1 MSSNENTSNFV
12 HLHVHSHYSLL
23 DGAATVKSIVEAA
36 KRFNMPAVCITDHG
50 NMFAAIELY
59 HEAEKNKMKPIMGFE
74 AYITAGSRFD
84 KTKESYH
91 KFPTHHLVLLAK
103 NEIGYKNLLKLNSA
117 GHIEGFYYKPRIDH
131 EILEKHSE
139 GLIAL
144 SACLAGEIPAALLA
158 DDREKAISILKYYQS
173 VFGKENFYVE
183 LQNHGLPEQEKILR
197 PLVEIAREC
206 EAPLVATNDSHYVN
220 PEDWETQDALLAMA
234 TQTTLDNPE
243 RFRFGSKEFYY
254 KSPSEMEK
262 IFGEW
267 PEAIENTKKI
277 ADQCNVTIKFGESL
291 IPVCPVPEGKTEESY
306 VREICYKGL
315 YENYGPNPKKEVVE
329 RLEFELETIK
339 KMGYFGYFL
348 IVWEF
353 INWARENGIPV
364 GPGRGSAAGAIVSYC
379 MHITDID
386 PIEYDLLFE
395 RFLNPE
401 RISMPDIDVDFSD
414 DGRPEVIR
422 HVQELYGVPKVSQII
437 TFNYMLAKNAIR
449 GVGRIMGMPV
459 GEVGKIAK
467 LVPDK
472 PGTHLKNCLEEV
484 PELKDLKENG
494 TDEEKKLLRLA
505 TAVDGLASHTGVHAC
520 GIIISRM
527 DLEEVSP
534 VTKDPN
540 AKEGELSL
548 VVSQYEK
555 HAVEDIGLLK
565 MDFLGLKTLTVLQKA
580 FINVEE
586 THANASSEEKDEL
599 TAVKRFLDLREKVDK
614 NNPIGTTLSEKVNE
628 RVKELLKFNDKAVF
642 ELLQKGLTLG
652 VFQLESA
659 GMRGLLKRLLPSEF
673 TDIIAL
679 LAMYRPGP
687 LKSGMVDDFVE
698 RKHGRAELA
707 YPHPLLEPVLKD
719 TYGVYLYQEQV
730 MLTSRVLAGFTKGQA
745 DSLRKAMG
753 KKIKEKMVEMGEK
766 FVKGAIERGVDP
778 KLAQDIFDK
787 MAGFAEYGFNKSHS
801 AAYAVVTYR
810 TAYMKAHYPAEFMA
824 SCLTSETD
832 DTDKLAEYVDE
843 CRALGIEVLPPDVNH
858 SFGDFKVEGKNIRY
872 GLSGLKGVGSGPVEA
887 IEKARKEGGLF
898 KDLGDFIQR
907 VSSDQINVRVL
918 DALVKSGA
926 FDCFG
931 LKKSQLLQ
939 MCEEGLKQT
948 QSQRKAKNSGQF
960 SFFDVLGGEASGMG
974 NIEIKVP
981 NVPEFSDKELLQ
993 GEKEVFGYYL
1003 TGDPY
1008 EPVAPIGKV
1017 FSNASL
1023 ASLAKHSNKS
1033 KDNSE
1038 IEEEDESS
1046 SESNLSSYEN
1056 ATFRVCGIMTAMKKV
1071 VTKKGDTMAFVT
1083 IEANNA
1089 SLEVTIF
1096 PKTYEECSHKLQ
1108 IDEPLFMIIQTQ
1120 VRDGAVSAN
1129 AEKVFVLEDFDQD
1142 SFTKLSFDI
1151 PKNCSSRVFY
1161 EQLLDVLRKSPGQT
1175 SFTISVITDEER
1187 KVYLRPPGRFRV
1199 ALTPVLVKEWERICG
1214 KNSLKI
1220 AFPNLDSLV
1229 QKNGYRKK
1237 YAYAK

>member
-1 MSSNENTSNFV
+1 MPFSNFV

-23 DGAATVKSIVEAA
+23 DGACSVKSIVDAA

-50 NMFAAIELY
+50 NMYAAIELY
-59 HEAEKNKMKPIMGFE
+59 HEAMKKGLKPIMGFE
-74 AYITAGSRFD
+74 AYITAGSRLD
-84 KTKESYH
+84 KTRESLA
-91 KFPTHHLVLLAK
+91 KWPTHHLVLLAK
-103 NEIGYKNLLKLNSA
+103 DQTGYKNLLKLTSV
-117 GHIEGFYYKPRIDH
+117 GHTEGFYYKPRIDH

-144 SACLAGEIPAALLA
+144 SACLAGEIPCELLK
-158 DDREKAISILKYYQS
+158 DDRESAKKILRYYQG

-183 LQNHGLPEQEKILR
+183 IQNHGIPEQLKILR

-206 EAPLVATNDSHYVN
+206 DAPIVCTNDSHYVN
-220 PEDWETQDALLAMA
+220 PEDWETQDALLCMS
-234 TQTTLDNPE
+234 TGKTLDDPD
-243 RFRFGSKEFYY
+243 RFRFQTKEFYY
-254 KSPSEMEK
+254 KSPQEMAAL
-262 IFGEW
+262 FGEW
-267 PEAIENTKKI
+267 PDSLENTVKI
-277 ADQCNVTIKFGESL
+277 ADRCNVSIKFGESIL
-291 IPVCPVPEGKTEESY
+291 PVCPVPEGYTDESY
-306 VREICYKGL
+306 VREICYRGL
-315 YENYGPNPKKEVVE
+315 KENYGENPSQEAID

-339 KMGYFGYFL
+339 KMGYFAYFL

-353 INWARENGIPV
+353 INWAREQGIPV
-364 GPGRGSAAGAIVSYC
+364 GPGRGSAAGAIVAYC

-386 PIEYDLLFE
+386 PIKYDLLFE

-414 DGRPEVIR
+414 DGRPNVIE
-422 HVQELYGVPKVSQII
+422 HCQQLYGKARVSQII

-467 LVPDK
+467 LVPEK
-472 PGTHLKNCLEEV
+472 PGTHLKSCLTEV
-484 PELKDLKENG
+484 PELKALAESG
-494 TDEEKKLLRLA
+494 TEEEKKLLRLA
-505 TAVDGLASHTGVHAC
+505 SAVDGLASHTGVHAC
-520 GIIISRM
+520 GIIISAM

-540 AKEGELSL
+540 AKEGEFNL

-565 MDFLGLKTLTVLQKA
+565 MDFLGLKTLTVLLNA
-580 FINVEE
+580 FRNVQE
-586 THANASSEEKDEL
+586 THSDPKYEWDLKVL
-599 TAVKRFLDLREKVDK
+599 QKFLDLREKVDP
-614 NNPIGTTLSEKVNE
+614 NNPPDPKMVMKIAEAAKP
-628 RVKELLKFNDKAVF
+628 LLCFDDKGVY

-652 VFQLESA
+652 VFQLEST

-745 DSLRKAMG
+745 DALRKAMG
-753 KKIKEKMVEMGEK
+753 KKIKEKMIEMGEK
-766 FVKGAIERGVDP
+766 FVKGSIERGVDP

-832 DTDKLAEYVDE
+832 DTDKIAEYVDE
-843 CRALGIEVLPPDVNH
+843 CRALGFEVLPPDVNH
-858 SFGDFKVEGKNIRY
+858 SRGQFKVEGKNIRY
-872 GLSGLKGVGSGPVEA
+872 GLSALKGVGMGPVEA
-887 IEKARKEGGLF
+887 IEKARDKGGPF
-898 KDLGDFIQR
+898 KDLGDFLQR
-907 VSSDQINVRVL
+907 MDSDQINSRVL

-939 MCEEGLKQT
+939 MCEDGLKQN
-948 QSQRKAKNSGQF
+948 QSQRKSKNSGQAT
-960 SFFDVLGGEASGMG
+960 FFDLLGDEAEGMG

-981 NVPEFSDKELLQ
+981 NLPELSDKELLL
-993 GEKEVFGYYL
+993 GEKEVFGFYL
-1003 TGDPY
+1003 TGNPY
-1008 EPVAPIGKV
+1008 APVAPIGRV
-1017 FSNASL
+1017 FSNTNLSTL
-1023 ASLAKHSNKS
+1023 AEHAEKR
-1033 KDNSE
+1033 DDE
-1038 IEEEDESS
+1038 DDEEGS
-1046 SESNLSSYEN
+1046 SESDTNLQGFDGQTY
-1056 ATFRVCGIMTAMKKV
+1056 RVCGILTGMKKI
-1071 VTKKGDTMAFVT
+1071 VTKKGDTMAFTT

-1089 SLEVTIF
+1089 ALEVTIF
-1096 PKTYEECSHKLQ
+1096 PKTYEECGAKLQ
-1108 IDEPLFMIIQTQ
+1108 IDEPLFMIIRTQ
-1120 VRDGAVSAN
+1120 VMDGSVKAN
-1129 AEKVFVLEDFDQD
+1129 AEKVFTLADMDQD
-1142 SFTKLSFDI
+1142 GFTKLYFSV
-1151 PKNCSSRVFY
+1151 PKDKSNKENY
-1161 EQLLDVLRKSPGQT
+1161 EQLLDVLRRSPGQT
-1175 SFTISVITDEER
+1175 SFTISVVTSDDR
-1187 KVYLRPPGRFRV
+1187 KVTLRPASRFKV
-1199 ALTPVLVKEWERICG
+1199 ALTPVLVKEWERVCG
-1214 KNSLKI
+1214 KNTLKI
-1220 AFPNLDSLV
+1220 EFPALDALT
-1229 QKNGYRKK
+1229 QQRGGFRRKFTP
-1237 YAYAK
+1237 AK

>member
-1 MSSNENTSNFV
+1 MLYNKNYANFV

-23 DGAATVKSIVEAA
+23 DGAAPVKAIVDAA
-36 KRFNMPAVCITDHG
+36 KRFKMPAVCITDHG

-59 HEAEKNKMKPIMGFE
+59 HEAMKKGLKPIMGFE
-74 AYITAGSRFD
+74 AYITAGSRLE
-84 KTKESYH
+84 KTKESFH
-91 KFPTHHLVLLAK
+91 KYPTHHLVLLAK
-103 NEIGYKNLLKLNSA
+103 NETGYKNLLKLASI

-131 EILEKHSE
+131 EVLEKHSE
-139 GLIAL
+139 GLIGL
-144 SACLAGEIPAALLA
+144 SACLAGEIPAALLK
-158 DDREKAISILKYYQS
+158 DDREQAKSILKYYQS

-183 LQNHGLPEQEKILR
+183 IQNHGLPEQLKVLR
-197 PLVEIAREC
+197 PLIEIAKEC

-220 PEDWETQDALLAMA
+220 PEDWETQDALLCMS
-234 TQTTLDNPE
+234 TQTTLDNPD

-254 KSPSEMEK
+254 KSPSEMEAL
-262 IFGEW
+262 FGEW
-267 PEAIENTKKI
+267 PEALENTVRI
-277 ADQCNVTIKFGESL
+277 ADRCNVTIKFGESL

-306 VREICYKGL
+306 VREICYKGFK
-315 YENYGPNPKKEVVE
+315 ENYGDNPPDGAME

-364 GPGRGSAAGAIVSYC
+364 GPGRGSAAGAIVAYC

-386 PIEYDLLFE
+386 PIKYDLLFE

-414 DGRPEVIR
+414 DGRPAVIK
-422 HVQELYGVPKVSQII
+422 HVQDLYGEPKVSQII

-472 PGTHLKNCLEEV
+472 PGTHLKKCLEEV
-484 PELKDLKENG
+484 PELKALNENG
-494 TDEEKKLLRLA
+494 TEEEKKLLRLA

-520 GIIISRM
+520 GIIISSM
-527 DLEEVSP
+527 ELDEVSP

-580 FINVEE
+580 FQNVEE
-586 THANASSEEKDEL
+586 THANCSAEEKEEL
-599 TAVKRFLDLREKVDK
+599 LVLRRFLDLREKVDK
-614 NNPIGTTLSEKVNE
+614 NNPPDPKLVEEINRKAQP
-628 RVKELLKFNDKAVF
+628 LLKYDDKAVF

-766 FVKGAIERGVDP
+766 FVKGSIERGVDP

-832 DTDKLAEYVDE
+832 DTDKIAEYVDE

-858 SFGDFKVEGKNIRY
+858 SFGDFKVEDKKIRY

-887 IEKARKEGGLF
+887 IVEARKKGGLF
-898 KDLGDFIQR
+898 KDLGDFLQR
-907 VSSDQINVRVL
+907 IDSDQINVRVL

-948 QSQRKAKNSGQF
+948 QVQRKAKNSGQ
-960 SFFDVLGGEASGMG
+960 STFFDLLGDEAEGMG
-974 NIEIKVP
+974 NIDIKVP

-993 GEKEVFGYYL
+993 GEKEVFGYYFV
-1003 TGDPY
+1003 GNPY

-1017 FSNASL
+1017 FSTTPLTN
-1023 ASLAKHSNKS
+1023 LAKYAK
-1033 KDNSE
+1033 KAADNE
-1038 IEEEDESS
+1038 GEENEAGEDADLTGFDGSS
-1046 SESNLSSYEN
+1046 
-1056 ATFRVCGIMTAMKKV
+1056 FRVSGIMTSMKKV
-1071 VTKKGDTMAFVT
+1071 ITKKGDTMAFIT
-1083 IEANNA
+1083 LEANNA
-1089 SLEVTIF
+1089 QLEVTIF
-1096 PKTYEECSHKLQ
+1096 PKTYEESGSKLQ
-1108 IDEPLFMIIQTQ
+1108 IDEPLFMIIRTQ
-1120 VRDGAVSAN
+1120 VMDGVLKAN
-1129 AEKVFVLEDFDQD
+1129 AEKVFALEDMDQE
-1142 SFTKLSFDI
+1142 SFTKLAFKI
-1151 PKNCSSRVFY
+1151 PKEYSSKKYY
-1161 EQLLDVLRKSPGQT
+1161 EELLEVLRRNPGQIP
-1175 SFTISVITDEER
+1175 FTISVTTKDDK
-1187 KVYLRPPGRFRV
+1187 KVMLKPPSKFRV
-1199 ALTPVLVKEWERICG
+1199 SLNPVLIKEWERICG
-1214 KNSLKI
+1214 HNTLKI
-1220 AFPNLDSLV
+1220 DFPNLDSYT
-1229 QKNGYRKK
+1229 QRSGYKRRL
-1237 YAYAK
+1237 AVAK

>member
-1 MSSNENTSNFV
+1 MLYNNNYANFV

-23 DGAATVKSIVEAA
+23 DGAAPVKAIVDAA
-36 KRFNMPAVCITDHG
+36 KRFKMPAVCITDHG

-59 HEAEKNKMKPIMGFE
+59 HEAMKKGLKPIMGFE
-74 AYITAGSRFD
+74 AYITAGSRLE
-84 KTKESYH
+84 KTKESFH
-91 KFPTHHLVLLAK
+91 KFPTHHLVLLARTQT
-103 NEIGYKNLLKLNSA
+103 GYKNLLKLASI

-131 EILEKHSE
+131 EVLEKYSE
-139 GLIAL
+139 GLIGL
-144 SACLAGEIPAALLA
+144 SACLAGEIPAALLK
-158 DDREKAISILKYYQS
+158 DDREQAKSILKYYQS

-183 LQNHGLPEQEKILR
+183 IQNHGLPEQLKVLR

-220 PEDWETQDALLAMA
+220 PEDWETQDALLCMS

-254 KSPSEMEK
+254 KSPSEMATL
-262 IFGEW
+262 FGEW
-267 PEAIENTKKI
+267 PEALENTVKI
-277 ADQCNVTIKFGESL
+277 ADRCNVTITFGESIL
-291 IPVCPVPEGKTEESY
+291 PVCPVPEGKTPESY
-306 VREICYKGL
+306 VREICNRGL
-315 YENYGPNPKKEVVE
+315 IENYGQNPSQEVID

-339 KMGYFGYFL
+339 KMGYFAYFL

-364 GPGRGSAAGAIVSYC
+364 GPGRGSAAGAIVAYC

-386 PIEYDLLFE
+386 PIKYDLLFE

-414 DGRPEVIR
+414 DGRPDVIR
-422 HVQELYGVPKVSQII
+422 HVQELYGVPRVSQII

-472 PGTHLKNCLEEV
+472 PGTHLKKCLEEV
-484 PELKDLKENG
+484 PELKDLQQNG
-494 TDEEKKLLRLA
+494 TEEEKKLLRLA

-520 GIIISRM
+520 GIIISRE
-527 DLEEVSP
+527 DLEEFSP

-565 MDFLGLKTLTVLQKA
+565 MDFLGLKTLTVLLNA
-580 FINVEE
+580 FKNVEE
-586 THANASSEEKDEL
+586 THASADPGVKEKL
-599 TAVKRFLDLREKVDK
+599 MILRRFLDLREKVDP
-614 NNPIGTTLSEKVNE
+614 NNPPDPKLAEMINEKA
-628 RVKELLKFNDKAVF
+628 KPLLKYDDPAVY

-659 GMRGLLKRLLPSEF
+659 GMRGLLKRLLPTEF

-698 RKHGRAELA
+698 RKHGRAELS

-745 DSLRKAMG
+745 DALRKAMG
-753 KKIKEKMVEMGEK
+753 KKIKEKMIEMGEK
-766 FVKGAIERGVDP
+766 FVKGSIERGVDP
-778 KLAQDIFDK
+778 ALAQDIFDK

-832 DTDKLAEYVDE
+832 DTDKIAEYVDE

-858 SFGDFKVEGKNIRY
+858 SFGDFKVEGKKIRY
-872 GLSGLKGVGSGPVEA
+872 GLSGLKGVGSGPVGA
-887 IEKARKEGGLF
+887 IVEARKKGGPF
-898 KDLGDFIQR
+898 KDLGDFLQR
-907 VSSDQINVRVL
+907 MDSDQVNVRVL

-931 LKKSQLLQ
+931 LNKRQLLQ

-948 QSQRKAKNSGQF
+948 QVQRKAKNSGQ
-960 SFFDVLGGEASGMG
+960 STFFDLLGDEAEGMG
-974 NIEIKVP
+974 NIDIKVP
-981 NVPEFSDKELLQ
+981 NVSEFSDKELLQ
-993 GEKEVFGYYL
+993 GEKEVFGYYFV
-1003 TGDPY
+1003 GNPY
-1008 EPVAPIGKV
+1008 EPVAPIGNV
-1017 FSNASL
+1017 FSNTPLSA
-1023 ASLAKHSNKS
+1023 LAKYAKKAESNE
-1033 KDNSE
+1033 SE
-1038 IEEEDESS
+1038 EGDS
-1046 SESNLSSYEN
+1046 SESTDLTGFDGASY
-1056 ATFRVCGIMTAMKKV
+1056 RVCGILTAMKKV
-1071 VTKKGDTMAFVT
+1071 ITKKGDTMAFIT

-1089 SLEVTIF
+1089 ALEVTIF
-1096 PKTYEECSHKLQ
+1096 PKTYEESGSKLQ
-1108 IDEPLFMIIQTQ
+1108 MDEPLFMVIRTQ
-1120 VRDGAVSAN
+1120 VMDGVLKAN
-1129 AEKVFVLEDFDQD
+1129 AEKVFALEDMDQEG
-1142 SFTKLSFDI
+1142 FTKLSFKI
-1151 PKNCSSRVFY
+1151 PKEFSNKKSY
-1161 EQLLDVLRKSPGQT
+1161 EQLLEVLRRNPGQIP
-1175 SFTISVITDEER
+1175 FTICVTTDDNK
-1187 KVYLRPPGRFRV
+1187 KVMLRPPSKFRV
-1199 ALTPVLVKEWERICG
+1199 SLTPVLVKEWEKICG
-1214 KNSLKI
+1214 HNTLKI
-1220 AFPNLDSLV
+1220 DFPNLDAYT
-1229 QKNGYRKK
+1229 QKSGFKRRF
-1237 YAYAK
+1237 AVAK

>member
-1 MSSNENTSNFV
+1 MLQGKRYTNFV

-23 DGAATVKSIVEAA
+23 DGAAPVKAIVDAA

-59 HEAEKNKMKPIMGFE
+59 HEAMKKGLKPIMGFE
-74 AYITAGSRFD
+74 AYITAGSRFE
-84 KTKESYH
+84 KTKESLRN
-91 KFPTHHLVLLAK
+91 FPTHHLVLLAR
-103 NEIGYKNLLKLNSA
+103 NQTGYKNLLKLASV

-139 GLIAL
+139 GLIGL
-144 SACLAGEIPAALLA
+144 SACLAGEIPAALLK
-158 DDREKAISILKYYQS
+158 DDKEKAKSILKYYQS

-183 LQNHGLPEQEKILR
+183 IQNHGLDEQLKVLR
-197 PLVEIAREC
+197 PLIELAREC

-220 PEDWETQDALLAMA
+220 PEDWETQDALLAMS
-234 TQTTLDNPE
+234 TQKTLDDPE

-254 KSPSEMEK
+254 KSPSEMETL
-262 IFGEW
+262 FGEW
-267 PEAIENTKKI
+267 PEALTNTVRI
-277 ADQCNVTIKFGESL
+277 ADRCNVTIKFGESL

-306 VREICYKGL
+306 VREICYKGFK
-315 YENYGPNPKKEVVE
+315 ENYGDNPPEGAME

-353 INWARENGIPV
+353 INWARTNGIPV
-364 GPGRGSAAGAIVSYC
+364 GPGRGSAAGAIVAYC

-386 PIEYDLLFE
+386 PIKYDLLFE

-414 DGRPEVIR
+414 DGRPDVIR

-459 GEVGKIAK
+459 SEVGKIAK

-472 PGTHLKNCLEEV
+472 PGTHLKKCLEEV
-484 PELKDLKENG
+484 PELKNLKENG
-494 TDEEKKLLRLA
+494 TEEEKKLLRLA
-505 TAVDGLASHTGVHAC
+505 TSVDGLASHTGVHAC
-520 GIIISRM
+520 GIIISSM
-527 DLEEVSP
+527 NLDEVSP

-540 AKEGELSL
+540 AKEGDLSL

-565 MDFLGLKTLTVLQKA
+565 MDFLGLKTLSVLKNA
-580 FINVEE
+580 FENVEE
-586 THANASSEEKDEL
+586 THSDADPEQKKKL
-599 TAVKRFLDLREKVDK
+599 MVLRRFLDLRKKQDP
-614 NNPIGTTLSEKVNE
+614 NNIPDPKLEEEIN
-628 RVKELLKFNDKAVF
+628 KEAQPLLEFNDPGVYD
-642 ELLQKGLTLG
+642 LLQKGLTLG

-698 RKHGRAELA
+698 RKHGRAELT
-707 YPHPLLEPVLKD
+707 YPHPSLEPVLKD

-753 KKIKEKMVEMGEK
+753 KKIKEKMEEMGKK
-766 FVKGAIERGVDP
+766 FIEGSIKNGVDP
-778 KLAQDIFDK
+778 DLAKKIFDL

-832 DTDKLAEYVDE
+832 DTDKIAEYVDE

-858 SFGDFKVEGKNIRY
+858 SKGKFRVEGKKIRY
-872 GLSGLKGVGSGPVEA
+872 GLSALKGVGSGPVEA
-887 IEKARKEGGLF
+887 IENARDKGGPF

-907 VSSDQINVRVL
+907 VDSDQINVRVL

-948 QSQRKAKNSGQF
+948 QVQRKAKNSGQAT
-960 SFFDVLGGEASGMG
+960 FFDLLGDDAEGMG
-974 NIEIKVP
+974 NIDIKIP
-981 NVPEFSDKELLQ
+981 NIPEFSDKELLQ
-993 GEKEVFGYYL
+993 AEKEVFGFYFIGNPY
-1003 TGDPY
+1003 DP
-1008 EPVAPIGKV
+1008 VSPIGKV
-1017 FSNASL
+1017 FANTPLSN
-1023 ASLAKHSNKS
+1023 LAKYSKKADSN
-1033 KDNSE
+1033 
-1038 IEEEDESS
+1038 EEDEEDSS
-1046 SESNLSSYEN
+1046 SEVNLAAFDGSSY
-1056 ATFRVCGIMTAMKKV
+1056 RVCGILAGLKKV
-1071 VTKKGDTMAFVT
+1071 ITKKGDTMAFIT

-1089 SLEVTIF
+1089 SLEVTVF
-1096 PKTYEECSHKLQ
+1096 PKTYEECGSKLQ
-1108 IDEPLFMIIQTQ
+1108 IDEPLFMIIRTQ
-1120 VRDGAVSAN
+1120 IMDGVVKAN
-1129 AEKVFVLEDFDQD
+1129 AEKIFVLEDLDQEG
-1142 SFTKLSFDI
+1142 FTKLSFNI
-1151 PKNCSSRVFY
+1151 PKGFNKKSY
-1161 EQLLDVLRKSPGQT
+1161 YDQLLEVLRKSPGQT
-1175 SFTISVITDEER
+1175 SFTISITTDDDK
-1187 KVYLRPPGRFRV
+1187 KVTLRPPSKFRV
-1199 ALTPVLVKEWERICG
+1199 ALNPVLIKEWENICG
-1214 KNSLKI
+1214 RNSLKI
-1220 AFPNLDSLV
+1220 DFPALDSLA
-1229 QKNGYRKK
+1229 QKSGFKRRL
-1237 YAYAK
+1237 AVAK